1 MRNQPSTMAAVLGLA
16 DNVVEEVCAS
26 IDGIVVAA
34 NYNCPGQL
42 VISGISAVEKACEAM
57 KAAGAKRALLTCR

>member
-1 MRNQPSTMAAVLGLA
+1 MQKACEIAPSTMAAIIGLEDA
-16 DNVVEEVCAS
+16 VVEEVCAE

-42 VISGISAVEKACEAM
+42 VISGEIEAVEKPV
-57 KAAGAKRALLTCR
+57 KY

>member
-1 MRNQPSTMAAVLGLA
+1 MAAVLGLA

-42 VISGISAVEKACEAM
+42 VISGYLQLRKPVKP
-57 KAAGAKRALLTCR
+57 